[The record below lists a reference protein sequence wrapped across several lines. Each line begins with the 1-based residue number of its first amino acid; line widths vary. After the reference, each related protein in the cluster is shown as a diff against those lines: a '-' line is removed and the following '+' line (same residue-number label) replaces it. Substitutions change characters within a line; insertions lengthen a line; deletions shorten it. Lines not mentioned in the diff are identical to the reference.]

1 MAIYKASSSAFEAPV
16 PLKCP
21 TPSPRKQ
28 RAIILSHSSQLLC
41 GRRGCMPVFVFN
53 HFISLLGVAT
63 VQAAEYYANFPQD
76 TVRMKILVCRGGLL
90 WIQQQL
96 IIYTRLESSCE
107 PASAPYQTLSN

>member
-1 MAIYKASSSAFEAPV
+1 MPQSFAEEATRDYFIA
-16 PLKCP
+16 LIP
-21 TPSPRKQ
+21 TVMWVTRLYARICVQPR
-28 RAIILSHSSQLLC
+28 
-41 GRRGCMPVFVFN
+41 
-53 HFISLLGVAT
+53 FISLLGAAT

-76 TVRMKILVCRGGLL
+76 TVRTKILVCRGGLL

>member
-1 MAIYKASSSAFEAPV
+1 
-16 PLKCP
+16 
-21 TPSPRKQ
+21 
-28 RAIILSHSSQLLC
+28 
-41 GRRGCMPVFVFN
+41 MPVFVFN